1 MPGGPTQPEITTLP
15 FPDVEA
21 NSLEALMLPNLTQ
34 SVRYYIC
41 SFVAMLPLCI
51 RHIMYMS
58 LCYLICSSIRLALLE
73 QSMKQFVCGG

>member
-1 MPGGPTQPEITTLP
+1 MILLYTFRGEDNCLLLWNLVPGGPTQPEITTLP

-41 SFVAMLPLCI
+41 PFVAMFPLCI
-51 RHIMYMS
+51 PSYRVHNS
-58 LCYLICSSIRLALLE
+58 FCLIL
-73 QSMKQFVCGG
+73 